1 MSHFTKSQID
11 EIQRRLATLSVRDS
25 DLPETDTLTSD
36 DFVAIVQDGEN
47 RRISVDAF
55 GGGTKGEKGDDGKSA
70 YELAVEEGYS
80 GTLEE
85 WLNSLTGEDGEP
97 GVGISGV
104 SYTMDAQGNTVV
116 TFTMSDGTTQQIT
129 VNKGNDGQG
138 SSVNVVDNLT
148 SDSSTD
154 ALSAKQGKAL
164 KALID
169 ALQPG
174 TTTVVEDNLTSTSTS
189 NALSA
194 NQGRVLYNMIQNMSG
209 LNYQKVTTQ
218 EYESM
223 SQAGTLQN
231 NILYVIVDN
240 GSR

>member
-1 MSHFTKSQID
+1 MYYFTKNQID

-55 GGGTKGEKGDDGKSA
+55 GGGGKSEKGDKGDDGKSA
-70 YELAVEEGYS
+70 YELAVEKGYS

-85 WLNSLTGEDGEP
+85 WLNSLEGEDGEP

-104 SYTMDAQGNTVV
+104 SYTINAHGNTVV
-116 TFTMSDGTTQQIT
+116 TFTMSDGTTQQVI

-148 SDSSTD
+148 SDSATD
-154 ALSAKQGKAL
+154 
-164 KALID
+164 
-169 ALQPG
+169 
-174 TTTVVEDNLTSTSTS
+174 
-189 NALSA
+189 ALSA